1 MMFISRLILNNTTD
15 MLKVMKSYSWT
26 KEFSLFSELMIIK
39 LIYSLQYKSKL
50 LTMWHNY
57 GLLICLVAGL
67 FGISLFIVL
76 VVQKIWEHGGGEP
89 LAIL

>member
-1 MMFISRLILNNTTD
+1 
-15 MLKVMKSYSWT
+15 
-26 KEFSLFSELMIIK
+26 MIIK
-39 LIYSLQYKSKL
+39 FIYSLQYRSKL
-50 LTMWHNY
+50 FTMWHNY
-57 GLLICLVAGL
+57 GLLICIVAGL